1 MMISSLSLAR
11 HIASRPLTRRI
22 VVWAAVLTGGMSG
35 QWATLPAQP
44 PTNPPTTPQAAM
56 AQDSTAL
63 LARLH
68 EQLRAARQQ
77 LQESDTGAKTRT
89 AQRSAVSLFD
99 QLIAAAERDEAEQ
112 SQGASAAESAGA
124 PRPQSVPE
132 STAPKPEQETSP
144 ESRPRRP
151 ENGPP
156 AAWGKL
162 RGRQRDEIFSSVPG
176 RPLPPRYRALVDQ
189 YFESFQNDRR

>member
-1 MMISSLSLAR
+1 MLIPSHSLAAP
-11 HIASRPLTRRI
+11 IASRPITRR
-22 VVWAAVLTGGMSG
+22 VVVLATALAVNVPWHVAMSK
-35 QWATLPAQP
+35 AQP
-44 PTNPPTTPQAAM
+44 PATPQANPPAAM

-63 LARLH
+63 LARLY
-68 EQLRAARQQ
+68 EQLQSARQQ
-77 LQESDTGAKTRT
+77 LQESDTGAKTRG
-89 AQRSAVSLFD
+89 AQRSAVSLLD

-112 SQGASAAESAGA
+112 RQGASAAESAGA
-124 PRPQSVPE
+124 PRPQTAPE
-132 STAPKPEQETSP
+132 STAPKPEQETPP

-151 ENGPP
+151 DNGPP

-162 RGRQRDEIFSSVPG
+162 RDRQRDEIFSSVPG